1 MKTKNGFELR
11 KVGDQRIIVAKGI
24 ENIDFGKIIAMN
36 ASSAYLW
43 QQVEGKD
50 FTPQMLADLLVEKY
64 DVDPNL
70 ALEDSLALAESWQK
84 AGIVEG

>member
-1 MKTKNGFELR
+1 MKIKTGFELR
-11 KVGDQRIIVAKGI
+11 QVGDQRIIVAKGI
-24 ENIDFGKIIAMN
+24 ENINFGKIIAMN

-64 DVDPNL
+64 DIDSNL
-70 ALEDSLALAESWQK
+70 ALADSQALAESWLK
-84 AGIVEG
+84 AGIVAE